1 MTKLFTKSLTILL
14 CIASVGY
21 AQKDSKGSVAPDRG
35 RLTVTVNGPK
45 GVVIK
50 NPTVFIKYFHI
61 DSLYADTIVN
71 GKFTFKELF
80 PGNYYIS
87 ARADNFE
94 QVVDTVHIEVGV
106 QNLKTMTLKNRLLS
120 LSELVV
126 KGKIPMV
133 SYKGDTIQFNPAG
146 VHVTEGDQA
155 RQILEQMPGVDVK
168 AQSITVHGNE
178 IERTYVD
185 GRSLFGDNPT
195 MALDHVGAT
204 DVVKI
209 QAYEETRKVKKGR
222 RLDDGAQKSWVLNI
236 VTKSKMINSVDAQMI
251 ASAGASL
258 GDGGVSRHRLRGA
271 LGGLFNFFSDSLL
284 VTVNLMH
291 NNLDLATNNN
301 RLFFRLNHVYPSYVE
316 GTVAGFDVKRDWRKR
331 SNGLTHWEVNYQ
343 FTRKRTE
350 SERDTR
356 RSYFSTS
363 DYDWRESVIRSLG
376 TSLDLKHQI
385 GTGITIESE
394 RLGTLKA
401 SVRQQFQGN
410 HANNSS
416 LTDDRSSLVS
426 FVSDMVSGRRSTA
439 NETGVD
445 LNYGLKGKSWDLST
459 DVRFQRGNNDVK
471 SYRNNELLYDDESLN
486 TIDRL
491 QIPGSQ
497 HNTVWKAQPV
507 WNYYYREGGRDLRL
521 TADYTWETRNEK
533 IQQVAK
539 DVLTGEIDQLNTY
552 GFSQRVT
559 TNTPA
564 VSVACDFGQI
574 YKIGIDTKW
583 ENKHIN
589 DTHEGVGKAGYSFS
603 SVYAKLH
610 ASARTKKFGEITM
623 GLSRSMEIPNIAQL
637 RQTVDNGQLYSVV
650 TGNPSLKA
658 AHRYEVELSYNLR
671 LGMTGGVLVFKGQL
685 ASIQGYI
692 GNAIRYFGE
701 ETLLPTYGY
710 TAAKGS
716 VLSTFENL
724 SGAWASTANVMLQYP
739 VAALK
744 GMLSLSGNNTYNR
757 VPSLYNSK
765 RELTDQNTLGVRI
778 ALSTSKL
785 SNTRLTFSEYFS
797 NSTAS
802 STSDQLNSRTVLL
815 GSQLEVA
822 RTNIFKHGFLNLLY
836 KFQWQEN
843 RSLHDFE
850 RDNVFNIH
858 AGVKLLKGKAEI
870 SVLAFDVLN
879 NYHDKRTSMFSHYTQ
894 WTETQNFGRYV
905 VLNFVWNYRNLKTS
919 RRDTGRGVAW

>member
-1 MTKLFTKSLTILL
+1 MKRLFTISLTVLL
-14 CIASVGY
+14 GIASVDY
-21 AQKDSKGSVAPDRG
+21 AQKQKKVLVSNDLG
-35 RLTVTVNGPK
+35 RLAVTVNGPK

-50 NPTVFIKYFHI
+50 NPTVFLKYFYI

-71 GKFTFKELF
+71 GKFLFKNLV
-80 PGNYYIS
+80 PGNFYIS

-94 QVVDTVHIEVGV
+94 QVVDTVHIEAGT
-106 QNLKTMTLKNRLLS
+106 QSLKTMTLKNRLLS

-126 KGKIPMV
+126 KGKTPMV

-146 VHVTEGDQA
+146 VHVNEGDQA

-168 AQSITVHGNE
+168 DQSITVHGND

-209 QAYEETRKVKKGR
+209 QAYEETRKAKKGR
-222 RLDDGAQKSWVLNI
+222 QMGSRAQKSWVLNI
-236 VTKSKMINSVDAQMI
+236 VTKSKMINSVDAQVI
-251 ASAGASL
+251 TSSGASL
-258 GDGGVSRHRLRGA
+258 GDGGVFCHRLRGA

-284 VTVNLMH
+284 ITGNLMH

-301 RLFFRLNHVYPSYVE
+301 RLFFRLTHVYPSYVE
-316 GTVAGFDVKRDWRKR
+316 GSVAGFNVKRDWRKR
-331 SNGLTHWEVNYQ
+331 TNGLTHWDVNYQ
-343 FTRKRTE
+343 FTRKRIE
-350 SERDTR
+350 SERDTQ
-356 RSYFSTS
+356 RSYFATS
-363 DYDWRESVIRSLG
+363 DYDWREGVIRSLG

-385 GTGITIESE
+385 GMGITIESE

-401 SVRQQFQGN
+401 SVRQQFQGY

-416 LTDDRSSLVS
+416 LADDRSRLVS
-426 FVSDMVSGRRSTA
+426 FVSDMASGRRSTA

-445 LNYGLKGKSWDLST
+445 LNYGLKGNSWDLSA
-459 DVRFQRGNNDVK
+459 DVKFLRGNDDVK
-471 SYRNNELLYDDESLN
+471 AYRNNELLYEDESLN
-486 TIDRL
+486 TTDRL
-491 QIPGSQ
+491 EIPCSQ
-497 HNTVWKAQPV
+497 HNMVWTAQPV
-507 WNYYYREGGRDLRL
+507 WNCYFREGGKNLRL
-521 TADYTWETRNEK
+521 TTDYTWETRSEK
-533 IQQVAK
+533 IQQVAR

-552 GFSQRVT
+552 GYSQRVT

-564 VSVACDFGQI
+564 VSLSYDFSRDCQM
-574 YKIGIDTKW
+574 GIEAKW
-583 ENKHIN
+583 ENKHVS
-589 DTHEGVGKAGYSFS
+589 DTHEGVGRRNYNFS
-603 SVYAKLH
+603 SLGAKVSTSL
-610 ASARTKKFGEITM
+610 RTTKLGQISLA
-623 GLSRSMEIPNIAQL
+623 LSRSMDIPNIAQL

-658 AHRYEVELSYNLR
+658 AYRYEAELSYNLR

-685 ASIQGYI
+685 ASIQDYI
-692 GNAIRYFGE
+692 GNAMRYFGK
-701 ETLLPTYGY
+701 ETPLPTYAY

-716 VLSTFENL
+716 MLSTFENL
-724 SGAWASTANVMLQYP
+724 SGAWESTANVMLQYP
-739 VAALK
+739 VAVLK
-744 GMLSLSGNNTYNR
+744 GTFSLSGNNRYNR

-765 RELTDQNTLGVRI
+765 RELTDQNTFNCRI
-778 ALSTSKL
+778 ALMTSKMADM
-785 SNTRLTFSEYFS
+785 RLTVSGNFGLY
-797 NSTAS
+797 TAS
-802 STSDQLNSRTVLL
+802 STSDRFNSRTVQL

-822 RTNIFKHGFLNLLY
+822 RTNIFKYGFLNLLY

-850 RDNVFNIH
+850 RNNILNIH
-858 AGVKLLKGKAEI
+858 GGVKLLKGKAEV

-879 NYHDKRTSMFSHYTQ
+879 SYHDKKTSMFSHYTQ

-919 RRDTGRGVAW
+919 RRDMGLGVSW